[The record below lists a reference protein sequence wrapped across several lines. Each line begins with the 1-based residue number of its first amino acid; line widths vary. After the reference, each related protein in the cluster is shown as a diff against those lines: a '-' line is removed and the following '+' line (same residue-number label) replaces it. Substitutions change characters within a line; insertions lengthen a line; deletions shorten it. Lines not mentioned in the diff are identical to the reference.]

1 MVYAHLTLQT
11 PESQA
16 ISSSFKQMYG
26 GAIRFRRERDDRVY
40 RPPADRVEREA
51 LTIQANAMWFNY
63 RDIQFPR
70 LKQIIDNHPHL
81 RINLT
86 GIEDRKRR
94 EWVINF
100 VSDRVRDVNV
110 DLPFMLQAC
119 LDDLE
124 VASAQPAQEA
134 QPAQQAQEGQS
145 AQQTRPAN

>member
-40 RPPADRVEREA
+40 RPPADRGEREA

-63 RDIQFPR
+63 KDIQFPR
-70 LKQIIDNHPHL
+70 IKQIIDNHPHL
-81 RINLT
+81 RIILT

-110 DLPFMLQAC
+110 DLPIMLQAC
-119 LDDLE
+119 LDELE
-124 VASAQPAQEA
+124 AALLTPPA
-134 QPAQQAQEGQS
+134 QPAQQAQEARQ
-145 AQQTRPAN
+145 AP